1 MLISIPLG
9 VTFGVGGIR
18 NFRSDHIAGP
28 KTVVTLRDAEGYSSN
43 EVCHLLSISAVNQRV
58 LLHRGRAALRAS
70 IEAHWTTEAAA

>member
-28 KTVVTLRDAEGYSSN
+28 KTVVTLRDAGIG
-43 EVCHLLSISAVNQRV
+43 VMRA
-58 LLHRGRAALRAS
+58 LHRHKPKARPAPPWKALKVYRF
-70 IEAHWTTEAAA
+70 IQ